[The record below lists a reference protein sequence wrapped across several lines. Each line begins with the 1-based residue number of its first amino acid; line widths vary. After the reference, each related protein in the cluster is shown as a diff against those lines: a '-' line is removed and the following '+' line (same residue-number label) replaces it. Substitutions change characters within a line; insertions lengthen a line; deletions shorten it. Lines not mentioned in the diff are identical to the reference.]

1 MSKVSGLYR
10 LGLQVPDLESTS
22 DFYRN
27 IWAMNL
33 ELDQGQRRF
42 FRSNGESHSD
52 LMLTQ
57 GERSLDH
64 IGLQVADAGA
74 LVDILAQVSSAGH
87 TVLEQPHPS
96 DRPGEELVAAVE
108 DLDGTRIE
116 LIVASQTDGATLTEG
131 ADGLPRHMG
140 HIVLWTPQ
148 IEKQEAFYAL
158 LGFQVSDR
166 THIGMSFL
174 RCNMDHHSIALAKSK
189 SKTGLQHV
197 AFDIGGVDE
206 VMRESGRL
214 KREGIECIWGVGR
227 HGPGNN
233 VFAYYNDPAG
243 NVVEFYGDMEVID
256 SPTVTEPKFWGPEHK
271 GDIWGIA
278 GAPPVPFRD

>member
-10 LGLQVPDLESTS
+10 LGLRVPSLKDASG
-22 DFYRN
+22 FYRD
-27 IWAMNL
+27 IWAMHV
-33 ELDQGQRRF
+33 DGQDGDRIF
-42 FRSNGESHSD
+42 FRSTGEDHSD
-52 LMLTQ
+52 LVLSE
-57 GERSLDH
+57 GERQLDH
-64 IGLQVADAGA
+64 IGL
-74 LVDILAQVSSAGH
+74 LVGTAKELAQILKNVSKAGH
-87 TVLEQPHPS
+87 SVPEEPRKGH
-96 DRPGEELVAAVE
+96 RPGEALVAALS
-108 DLDGTRIE
+108 DPDGTRIE
-116 LIVASQTDGATLTEG
+116 LIVPSGLKNTTPAETC
-131 ADGLPRHMG
+131 DGLPRHMG

-148 IEKQEAFYAL
+148 LEKQEAFYAL

-174 RCNMDHHSIALAKSK
+174 RCNTDHHSIALARST

-197 AFDIGGVDE
+197 AFDIGSVNE

-214 KREGIECIWGVGR
+214 RRAGVECIWGVGR

-243 NVVEFYGDMEVID
+243 NVVEFYGDMETVE
-256 SPTVTEPKFWGPEHK
+256 SAEVTEPRFWGPEHK

-278 GAPPVPFRD
+278 GAPPLPFRD